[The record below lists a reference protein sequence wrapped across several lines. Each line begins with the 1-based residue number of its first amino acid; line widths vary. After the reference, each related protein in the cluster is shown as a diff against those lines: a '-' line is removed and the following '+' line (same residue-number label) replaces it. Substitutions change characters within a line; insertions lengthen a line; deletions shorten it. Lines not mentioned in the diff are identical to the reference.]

1 MSVPAYSRSV
11 PITLE
16 ASARCL
22 PLSCAQVA
30 GAATRAPGYRPG
42 RDHGRVEGVGPGP
55 AWPLQRPAVF
65 ARTAQVPSPCPVPF
79 VDESVQVSD
88 GDRA

>member
-1 MSVPAYSRSV
+1 MSVPAYTRSV
-11 PITLE
+11 PIILE

-30 GAATRAPGYRPG
+30 DAATRAPGYRP
-42 RDHGRVEGVGPGP
+42 GRVEGVGPGP

-79 VDESVQVSD
+79 VDESVQASD